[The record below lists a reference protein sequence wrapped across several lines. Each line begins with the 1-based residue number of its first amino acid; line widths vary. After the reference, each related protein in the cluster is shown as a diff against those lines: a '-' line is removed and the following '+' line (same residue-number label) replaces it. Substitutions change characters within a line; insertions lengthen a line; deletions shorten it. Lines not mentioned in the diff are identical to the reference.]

1 MFCVSS
7 LAVQGLAAVIKAAW
21 HGARFRM
28 HGARRSKGDIMSKTH
43 FQERSVG
50 YVVDQ
55 YVESRRDPE
64 WPISTGYALRA
75 IRTVLPNCDLSD
87 RQLAEMVAASAISRG
102 RNVAFDFVVEPGMH
116 QQHGYAAL

>member
-1 MFCVSS
+1 
-7 LAVQGLAAVIKAAW
+7 
-21 HGARFRM
+21 
-28 HGARRSKGDIMSKTH
+28 MSRTH
-43 FQERSVG
+43 FQERTVG

-55 YVESRRDPE
+55 YVESRRNPE

-102 RNVAFDFVVEPGMH
+102 RNVAFDFVVEPGILA
-116 QQHGYAAL
+116 QQGHAAL